1 MQQSVK
7 PTGTDRFSTEL
18 TDARAEEIPT
28 KVPPRLIII
37 VLWVVALSAFL
48 VIMNIGNVDHA
59 RNEVSTGMSTS
70 RWLTTPG
77 WVSRRTV
84 VRKWFHVLVC
94 ILFLPVAAM
103 DPALLS
109 LAYAAAT
116 SLLVLLEAIR
126 VCGLCGPLGAALRR
140 FYDRFVDDRETSGVS
155 SSSCLLSDATRF
167 QQHQLVLTPLYL
179 LVGCAVP
186 HWTTYRMVARSATRC
201 SVEQFLI
208 NPDRAASVASIKVFD
223 SLAGIIVLGVGD
235 AAAAIGGSAF
245 GSTLWRSDRSSSE
258 LESKAKQSDKR
269 TLEGSATAFV
279 AMLVTSLA
287 VAWALELSTLL
298 HIPVPPDH
306 VHDSP
311 AFEFDGLYGSG
322 TPVRLEVAFAAL
334 SLPRLLFAL
343 FLATLLEA
351 HANQIDNLVLP
362 IYGSLLLSR
371 ATYLAHGS

>member
-1 MQQSVK
+1 MEL
-7 PTGTDRFSTEL
+7 PTA
-18 TDARAEEIPT
+18 ARAEEIPT
-28 KVPPRLIII
+28 EVPPRVAII

-48 VIMNIGNVDHA
+48 MIMNVGNYDHA

-77 WVSRRTV
+77 WLSRKIV

-94 ILFLPVAAM
+94 ILFLPVAGT

-245 GSTLWRSDRSSSE
+245 GSTLWRSDRSCGE
-258 LESKAKQSDKR
+258 LASKVKRSDNR

-371 ATYLAHGS
+371 ATYLAHGSY